1 MVRTIDKD
9 LFKAPKRKSS
19 VNIVIETIEQL
30 LLSRSIKPGDRLP
43 NEMELTKSLST
54 SRGSIR
60 EAMKILASYGIVEI
74 KRGDG
79 TYVSKSLTKR
89 LFDQLLFQLIL
100 SDHDK
105 QRLIELRELIEIGIV
120 RIVILNAT
128 EEDLRAIQDSYDRME
143 QQVRDHVHDA
153 KLLTGCDLDFHLAI
167 AHATKNDLIEKIYGF
182 TLELFAPSIEDTKRD
197 EQSGPTSLQLHKK
210 ILEGLVARD
219 QKKTEQAVKESID
232 SWIQLNREGKTNS
245 QS

>member
-1 MVRTIDKD
+1 MATSSIDKD
-9 LFKAPKRKSS
+9 LFKAPQRKSS
-19 VNIVIETIEQL
+19 VDTVIETIEHL
-30 LLSRSIKPGDRLP
+30 LLSRRIKPGDKLP

-79 TYVSKSLTKR
+79 TYVSRSLTKR
-89 LFDQLLFQLIL
+89 IFDQLLFQLIL

-120 RIVILNAT
+120 RIVVQNAS
-128 EEDLRAIQDSYDRME
+128 EEDLRAVRDVYDEME
-143 QQVRDHVHDA
+143 RQVRDRVQDA
-153 KLLTGCDLDFHLAI
+153 RLLTKCDLDFHLAI
-167 AHATKNDLIEKIYGF
+167 ARATKNNLIEKIYSF
-182 TLELFAPSIEDTKRD
+182 TLDLFAPSIEDTHRD
-197 EQSGPTSLQLHKK
+197 EQSGLNTLRLHKK

-219 QKKTEQAVKESID
+219 QKGAEQAVKEAID
-232 SWIQLNREGKTNS
+232 TWS
-245 QS
+245 QPERMKASN